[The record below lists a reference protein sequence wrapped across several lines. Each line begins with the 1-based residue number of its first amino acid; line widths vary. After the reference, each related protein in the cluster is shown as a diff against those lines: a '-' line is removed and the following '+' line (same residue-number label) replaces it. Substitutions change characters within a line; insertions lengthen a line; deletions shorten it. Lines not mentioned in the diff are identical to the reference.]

1 MTEKILDNRYEILEQ
16 VGGGGMALVYRAR
29 DIYLNR
35 IVAIKILREQLTSD
49 EEFVSR
55 FRREAQA
62 VASLSHT
69 NIVSIYDVGHSGQ
82 TYYLVM
88 EMVEGRNLKELI
100 KENGPFP
107 IDKAIAIAKQI
118 CDALEH
124 AHEHQI
130 IHRDIKP
137 HNIIITKDGV
147 VKVTDFGIAR
157 AVSTATVTHS
167 GNIMGSV
174 HYFSPEQARG
184 EIADEKSDIYSLGV
198 VIYEMLTGELPF
210 VGESPISVA
219 LKKIQN
225 DPLSPRR
232 INSQI
237 GEALE
242 KVILI
247 AMDKDP
253 KKRFKSADDLRANL
267 LSAHVHNRLDKNV
280 PEKVSE
286 DTVILPRLPKE
297 GTDQRGEKTPKANA
311 HATANAPFKLW
322 VWIILAL
329 MVIGFVLGMYLS
341 ANVLAREEV
350 TVPDVRQKTVT
361 EAQEELDGTGL
372 FLEVNKTVAH
382 PTVAKGLIISQT
394 PKVDEIVRK
403 STKILVTVSDGP
415 QMVDVPN
422 VVDSSVSAAEIALTN
437 KGLES
442 TITRVFNS
450 QIPEGHVID
459 QEPDAG
465 KEVAQ
470 GTSVALIVSKGPE
483 PVWIK
488 MPKVTGYTLTEAKEI
503 LKQNNLTLEV
513 VQPEVSYS
521 YEEEVVIRQDP
532 GPDSEVLQGAVV
544 NLVVSAGPGPFG
556 E

>member
-184 EIADEKSDIYSLGV
+184 EIADERSDIYSLGV

-513 VQPEVSYS
+513 VQPEVSYI
-521 YEEEVVIRQDP
+521 YEEEIVIRQDP